1 MQETH
6 IREDRSTNWL
16 HETPSN
22 PLSLCR
28 RISRKW
34 EPACPIEMST
44 DDKHPEN
51 RAKEEQ
57 IRVVETRKVFVA
69 CQSVALVSLVAA
81 AMFPPAFPFLS
92 FLPTLRYVDLM
103 MMRDV
108 VI

>member
-1 MQETH
+1 
-6 IREDRSTNWL
+6 
-16 HETPSN
+16 
-22 PLSLCR
+22 
-28 RISRKW
+28 
-34 EPACPIEMST
+34 MST

-51 RAKEEQ
+51 RAKKEQ